1 MEKMRKPVKKERDTE
16 RNGMMR
22 EMRKQGKTY
31 AEIGRLFKVSRQRV
45 HQIVENDKMLDTK
58 KERDTIEKEDNH

>member
-1 MEKMRKPVKKERDTE
+1 MQMKRKPVKKERDTE
-16 RNGMMR
+16 RNWMMR

-45 HQIVENDKMLDTK
+45 HQIVENDKMFDAK
-58 KERDTIEKEDNH
+58 KERDIIEKEDNH

>member
-1 MEKMRKPVKKERDTE
+1 MKMKRKPVKKERDTE

-45 HQIVENDKMLDTK
+45 HQIIENDKMLDAGN
-58 KERDTIEKEDNH
+58 EYDIMEKGSNH